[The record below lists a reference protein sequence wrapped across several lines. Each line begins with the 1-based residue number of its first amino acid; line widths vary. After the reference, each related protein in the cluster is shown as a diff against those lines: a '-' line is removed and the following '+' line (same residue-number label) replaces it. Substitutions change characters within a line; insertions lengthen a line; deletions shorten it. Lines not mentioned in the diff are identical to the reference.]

1 MTPKFKKTKNSRIF
15 DSFTPNLETDA
26 KKSRKHLKQKIKQP
40 SDFNCYKAIQQNLE
54 SEQNF
59 FSFKQAWLRLAITLL
74 FITGA
79 RLSEILTIKKKNIET
94 LFTEIKPCLEFETP
108 SQYQKNHKVFLTPHQ
123 TVLALQRK
131 EDWELIQ
138 KISCSENP
146 FLFGAKNK
154 KDKHLS
160 REYFT
165 REINNVLSQVGEEL
179 GIKLTSHS
187 FRKGYITK
195 LYEVTNDVE
204 LISNVVG
211 HKSFATT
218 QKYFEQYTEDEIK
231 EKMSNLIFPVSET
244 LQTYYNKQG
253 SMDFEKSDSET
264 KFSEIDKIEEHSLC
278 FY

>member
-1 MTPKFKKTKNSRIF
+1 MTTKFKKAKNSLIF
-15 DSFTPNLETDA
+15 NSFTPNFETDV
-26 KKSRKHLKQKIKQP
+26 KKCQKHLKQKIKQP
-40 SDFNCYKAIQQNLE
+40 SDFDCYKAILQNLE
-54 SEQNF
+54 REQN
-59 FSFKQAWLRLAITLL
+59 SFKQAWLRLAITLL

-79 RLSEILTIKKKNIET
+79 RISEILTIKKKNIET
-94 LFTEIKPCLEFETP
+94 LFTELKPCLEFETP

-123 TVLALQRK
+123 TILARQRK

-146 FLFGAKNK
+146 FLFGTKNK

-165 REINNVLSQVGEEL
+165 REINNVLNQVGQES

-231 EKMSNLIFPVSET
+231 EKMSNLILSASQT

-253 SMDFEKSDSET
+253 PIDFEKSDSET
-264 KFSEIDKIEEHSLC
+264 KFSEIDKI
-278 FY
+278 